1 MNKREHLIAA
11 TLGDG
16 DGEAA
21 ARTAA
26 RHARRRRTVK
36 QAGLA
41 GGLACALAALF
52 VLNRPP
58 ETQITPAPVATVPA
72 VPAPVVEIISDQ
84 ELLAQLRDQPV
95 LVLKDQTGITG
106 VVFLAQQRAPEL

>member
-26 RHARRRRTVK
+26 RHARHRRTVK

-52 VLNRPP
+52 VLSRPP
-58 ETQITPAPVATVPA
+58 ETQIAPAPVAT